1 MSVLAYITAVAHS
14 YFRDDIKVKS
24 DIFMIIEHRYE
35 QELLLNDICLL
46 ALLKFY
52 SEASQITGYEKKIE
66 DELLAKYT
74 CKNMVFGFYGKLDH
88 ELIRKYHLYDKVF
101 LEYKGKPK
109 SHVVLHYS
117 RDEDGNNFITE
128 DMTEVYDGIYVKTF
142 VMFFGEMIKY
152 YVSEESGNKV
162 EVTEGKRI
170 TNNNVYGEEDESR
183 YNLINQMIISH
194 TLQDDNTM
202 YENMKEYNTFDI
214 VTKNV
219 FKLL

>member
-1 MSVLAYITAVAHS
+1 
-14 YFRDDIKVKS
+14 
-24 DIFMIIEHRYE
+24 
-35 QELLLNDICLL
+35 
-46 ALLKFY
+46 
-52 SEASQITGYEKKIE
+52 
-66 DELLAKYT
+66 
-74 CKNMVFGFYGKLDH
+74 
-88 ELIRKYHLYDKVF
+88 
-101 LEYKGKPK
+101 
-109 SHVVLHYS
+109 
-117 RDEDGNNFITE
+117 
-128 DMTEVYDGIYVKTF
+128 MTEVYDGIYVKTF